1 MQIQTKTFFKL
12 ILLLLLILAASCRQS
27 EEQPGGT
34 KAVDSSTVIAD
45 SNAVVADSSAAPNDS
60 AAAGQP
66 DSPGTAATPPPAQTA
81 ADSTPRTQ
89 TPAQTPPDNSA
100 KAAQT
105 ATPDSARSG
114 GAEKMLESIK
124 EHTPDIPF
132 SVGQFFWAVI
142 FFISALLIIKYLTQ
156 FLEALA
162 ERWTNLRLT
171 VKRLIPVIRIITWTM
186 TFYVILVN
194 ILTLQMQT
202 LIAFT
207 ASAGIAIGFAAQDIL
222 KNIFGGLMLLLDRP
236 FQVGDKIEAGGH
248 YGEVVQIG
256 LRTVRIV
263 TPDDNLVSIPNGEV
277 MNQAV
282 SNANAGEPNC
292 QVVAEFFLP
301 PEIDIPRLKKIAY
314 RAAAV
319 SRYVYLNK
327 PIAVIIKNEV
337 HEARSMLKMR
347 LKAYVLDIRYEFP
360 FASEMTEIVIQELLL
375 QRLVTP
381 EQMAAVVAAKKK

>member
-1 MQIQTKTFFKL
+1 MQTQTRTFFKL
-12 ILLLLLILAASCRQS
+12 LLLLLLLLAAACRQGG
-27 EEQPGGT
+27 EQEGVVPP
-34 KAVDSSTVIAD
+34 DSSAAVADSGAVIAD
-45 SNAVVADSSAAPNDS
+45 SSVAAPDS
-60 AAAGQP
+60 AV
-66 DSPGTAATPPPAQTA
+66 ATPPPAQTA
-81 ADSTPRTQ
+81 PDSAARPAA
-89 TPAQTPPDNSA
+89 PAQTPPDSSA
-100 KAAQT
+100 KAARP
-105 ATPDSARSG
+105 AAPDSAKSG

-142 FFISALLIIKYLTQ
+142 FFISALLLIKYLTQ

-360 FASEMTEIVIQELLL
+360 FASEMTEIVIQELLQ

-381 EQMAAVVAAKKK
+381 EQMASVVATRKK